1 MNKDCKNC
9 PNKNDNK
16 NKYIIKYRVSVT
28 EIGDY
33 NKDELE
39 KRLNNEKGIIDAII
53 KEDELIIDYDDILIS
68 PAKIKEIL
76 D

>member
-1 MNKDCKNC
+1 C
-9 PNKNDNK
+9 PKKNDDE
-16 NKYIIKYRVSVT
+16 NKYIIKCRVPVT

-33 NKDELE
+33 NKEELE

-68 PAKIKEIL
+68 PSEIKEIL